1 MPLPAVVGTAATAIG
16 ALKSIFDI
24 FGGGGGGS
32 SDSQNEIA
40 KLLLQSYQQQQQYAN
55 PLMAQLFPMIQSR
68 MSQQLPLQRAAQP
81 AAFNPFQN
89 MVQTAQKPTGNNYLT
104 MQAMLQN
111 ARQPNAQPRTIRP
124 TVPQG

>member
-1 MPLPAVVGTAATAIG
+1 MALPAAIGTAATAIG

-24 FGGGGGGS
+24 FGGGGGSG
-32 SDSQNEIA
+32 SQNEIA

-68 MSQQLPLQRAAQP
+68 MNQQLPLQRTAQP

-89 MVQTAQKPTGNNYLT
+89 MVQTATKPTGNNYLT

-111 ARQPNAQPRTIRP
+111 AQPRTIRP